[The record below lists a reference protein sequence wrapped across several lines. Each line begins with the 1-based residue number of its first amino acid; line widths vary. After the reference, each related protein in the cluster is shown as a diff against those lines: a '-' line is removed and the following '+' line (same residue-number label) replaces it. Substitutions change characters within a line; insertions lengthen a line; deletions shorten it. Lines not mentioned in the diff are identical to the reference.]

1 MQNWIKGKCSVSVRH
16 QCFTATFQSDTIEK
30 KLEDG
35 WRELVEEDESRYSNR
50 ELKRRGNRTRKRG
63 NGGFAGV
70 TVTVMQPLRSL
81 TLHHQD
87 LQAQHCVCVSVHVHA
102 HAILCHSCIGRK
114 ILSAP
119 SHHLFLARLLI
130 SVLIISCLPILVW
143 VGCTFL
149 SIHPSIHYRQPSSQ
163 PSIPHLNN

>member
-1 MQNWIKGKCSVSVRH
+1 MFLPGTRMQNWIKGKCSVSVRH

-87 LQAQHCVCVSVHVHA
+87 LQAQHCVCACACSRYSLSFLYWQEDPVCSVS
-102 HAILCHSCIGRK
+102 
-114 ILSAP
+114 P
-119 SHHLFLARLLI
+119 S
-130 SVLIISCLPILVW
+130 VP
-143 VGCTFL
+143 G
-149 SIHPSIHYRQPSSQ
+149 
-163 PSIPHLNN
+163 